1 MSEKTPANR
10 KVSFGHWCLSNPIE
24 LFGLALMSVLCVV
37 VFWQV
42 FARYALQAPV
52 AWGEEFAMF
61 LFQWVSFIGA
71 AIATRRSFHYG
82 LDILTKRL
90 PSRGRTGLQIISSIL
105 IFFVSYIMIGKGYG
119 MMQITWNQDFPVMQF
134 SVAYAYAAIVTSGV
148 LMVIFQIPIF
158 WQQIRTLRRR

>member
-1 MSEKTPANR
+1 MSQKIPPNV
-10 KVSFGHWCLSNPIE
+10 KVSFGRWCLRNPIE
-24 LFGLALMSVLCVV
+24 FFGMILMSVLCVV

-61 LFQWVSFIGA
+61 LFQWIAFIGA

-90 PSRGRTGLQIISSIL
+90 PSRGKIGLGIFGSIL
-105 IFFVSYIMIGKGYG
+105 IFFVSYIMIEKGYG
-119 MMQITWNQDFPVMQF
+119 MMQITWHQEFPVIRIP
-134 SVAYAYAAIVTSGV
+134 VAYAYSAIPISGV
-148 LMVIFQIPIF
+148 LMIIFQIPIF
-158 WQQIRTLRRR
+158 WKQIRILRGR